1 MKTFALVSDGTVVN
15 VILWD
20 GETPVDFGHL
30 EAVECP
36 HVTDED
42 GEIASLVEPG
52 FQYVNEEFV
61 DNRPQPETDVTDV

>member
-20 GETPVDFGHL
+20 GETPVNFGDV
-30 EAVECP
+30 EVVECP

-42 GEIASLVEPG
+42 GEIASLVASG
-52 FQYVNEEFV
+52 FQYVDGQFV
-61 DNRPQPETDVTDV
+61 DNRPQEESEF

>member
-42 GEIASLVEPG
+42 GEIASLVASG
-52 FQYVNEEFV
+52 FHYIDGNFV
-61 DNRPQPETDVTDV
+61 DNRPQEEESLL